1 MEGRKLNFNAPLLS
15 VRRYSAT
22 PVVSSDREN
31 GKITGNLRPSRQYTI
46 PFYRSELDLEQVTE
60 PVTVPF
66 LWEQIPGRPKDG
78 DPEPQQPEEV
88 SVTPRLPL
96 RRTLDIVK
104 YPLEKEFE
112 DRPQT
117 ESCSLNNNVTR
128 LDCFKLGNDEKGNSD
143 LENDDDEYS
152 DALEALSLTD
162 SFSVNYS
169 VSGLSGSDG
178 EVVKQSGTFST
189 DPQTRDFMMRR
200 FLPAAKAMALE
211 PPQYASR
218 KQPTVAIEQP
228 RVVNKVVSEDRR
240 PPLNQCIVLPHY
252 DQDVDEEESE
262 EEVDEY
268 DKTSNISS
276 KACGFLP
283 RLCLNKSLCLLNP
296 VPGLR
301 VRTHSSM
308 SNTSESEVRKPRKAA
323 CIESHNKTLKKSA
336 SDVVYKHQSD
346 SGGRSP
352 KLLGIENKKMICGS
366 NRFAHSNEQQM
377 TNSSSPFR
385 RGVSPYRNERPQSPF
400 RGGGFLGVPKETE
413 NLKANRFNLYGRAG
427 SKSQE
432 LVPRQTLNK
441 GSGSAS
447 PAVEKT
453 LYIDT
458 VKFAKKS
465 FSNSSPSETKGQMD
479 SVSKGFETSRRSRG
493 TEENANAEF
502 SLQDLKWKYIAE
514 EESVLEP
521 KIVGPVEARRSS
533 FSGILHPR
541 SQADAVECLR
551 RPDTGLDQE
560 CKSLECIKVAADGN
574 LNSRSEKSLQI
585 VDPGYIDNGFE
596 QSPLPPP
603 LPKTPSESWLWRTL
617 PSVSSRNP
625 FSHSHAGTRINPKKQ
640 DAKLPLTDTKWET
653 IVKTSYSHHDHSR
666 YSEELTTHFSQQSKT

>member
-22 PVVSSDREN
+22 PVVSSDGEN
-31 GKITGNLRPSRQYTI
+31 GKVTGKLRPSRQYTI

-66 LWEQIPGRPKDG
+66 MWEQIPGRPKDG
-78 DPEPQQPEEV
+78 DPEPQQLEEV
-88 SVTPRLPL
+88 SVTPRLPP

-112 DRPQT
+112 DRPRT
-117 ESCSLNNNVTR
+117 ESCSSNDNVTR
-128 LDCFKLGNDEKGNSD
+128 LDCFRQGNDEKANSN

-152 DALEALSLTD
+152 DALEALSPTD

-178 EVVKQSGTFST
+178 EVVKRSGTFST

-218 KQPTVAIEQP
+218 KQPAVAIEQP

-240 PPLNQCIVLPHY
+240 PPLNQCVVIPHY
-252 DQDVDEEESE
+252 GQDVDKEESE

-268 DKTSNISS
+268 DETSNISS
-276 KACGFLP
+276 KACGLLP

-301 VRTHSSM
+301 LRTHSSM
-308 SNTSESEVRKPRKAA
+308 SNTSDSEVRKPGKAA
-323 CIESHNKTLKKSA
+323 YVESHNKTVKKSA
-336 SDVVYKHQSD
+336 SNVVYKHQSD

-377 TNSSSPFR
+377 TNSLSPYR
-385 RGVSPYRNERPQSPF
+385 RGISPYRNERPQSPF
-400 RGGGFLGVPKETE
+400 RGGGFLGVPNETE

-432 LVPRQTLNK
+432 LVP
-441 GSGSAS
+441 
-447 PAVEKT
+447 
-453 LYIDT
+453 
-458 VKFAKKS
+458 
-465 FSNSSPSETKGQMD
+465 SS
-479 SVSKGFETSRRSRG
+479 
-493 TEENANAEF
+493 
-502 SLQDLKWKYIAE
+502 
-514 EESVLEP
+514 
-521 KIVGPVEARRSS
+521 
-533 FSGILHPR
+533 
-541 SQADAVECLR
+541 
-551 RPDTGLDQE
+551 
-560 CKSLECIKVAADGN
+560 
-574 LNSRSEKSLQI
+574 
-585 VDPGYIDNGFE
+585 
-596 QSPLPPP
+596 
-603 LPKTPSESWLWRTL
+603 
-617 PSVSSRNP
+617 
-625 FSHSHAGTRINPKKQ
+625 
-640 DAKLPLTDTKWET
+640 
-653 IVKTSYSHHDHSR
+653 
-666 YSEELTTHFSQQSKT
+666 EL